1 MSSFIWLVFGL
12 TATVTIRLVY
22 FFLNSLGSETDVDF
36 SVVHLAPSWNVYFV
50 TSGQLFVFCAE
61 MKIAVPLDVDN
72 KPEALHLEYY
82 FRSILS

>member
-1 MSSFIWLVFGL
+1 MCI
-12 TATVTIRLVY
+12 
-22 FFLNSLGSETDVDF
+22 
-36 SVVHLAPSWNVYFV
+36 FV

-82 FRSILS
+82 FSRDIIPWCEAGEIRISIHFWKYLFSN